1 MNATMRLADST
12 WLRESALARALSILN
27 GGGEEARVVGGA
39 ARNALMGLPLS
50 DIDIATTALP
60 DEVVRRA
67 TAGGLRAVP
76 TGIDHGTVTLV
87 VDGTPFEVTTL
98 RQDVETFG
106 RKARVA
112 FGRDWKADAERRDF
126 TMNAMSISPDGVVH
140 DYVGGRADLDAGRVR
155 FIGDPARRIAEDYL
169 RILRFFRFQASY
181 AQGPPDAEGLHACI
195 VARDGLRSLSRERV
209 RAELIKLLVAP
220 FALPTLEV
228 MAEAGFA
235 DQLLGGVALLA
246 SFANMIKIEQASGL
260 APDAVR
266 RLGALGIFIEEDAE
280 RLREKLRLFNSEY
293 ERLASIADR
302 WWRVSPVLAE
312 AGARVLLYRLGPV
325 RYVDRVLIAWT
336 RAPQGVADCA
346 WVALATLPAR
356 WSAPRFPLKAA
367 DLIARGVPKG
377 RALGAA
383 MRDAEEAWIAAGFP
397 QDEVALD
404 GLANEAVRRATM
416 R

>member
-1 MNATMRLADST
+1 MNATALLADSA
-12 WLRESALARALSILN
+12 WLRESSLARALSILN

-60 DEVVRRA
+60 DEVMRRA
-67 TAGGLRAVP
+67 AAGGLRAVP

-126 TMNAMSISPDGVVH
+126 TINAMSISADGFVH
-140 DYVGGRADLDAGRVR
+140 DYVGGLADLDAGRVR

-195 VARDGLRSLSRERV
+195 VARNGLRSLSRERI
-209 RAELIKLLVAP
+209 RAELMKLLVAP

-228 MAEAGFA
+228 MAQAGFA
-235 DQLLGGVALLA
+235 DQLLGGVVLLA
-246 SFANMIKIEQASGL
+246 SFANMIKVEEASGL
-260 APDAVR
+260 AADAVR
-266 RLGALGIFIEEDAE
+266 RLGAFAVLIEEDAE
-280 RLREKLRLFNSEY
+280 RLRQKLRLFNSEY
-293 ERLASIADR
+293 ERLASIAYR

-336 RAPQGVADCA
+336 RAPQGVADSV
-346 WVALATLPAR
+346 WLALATLPAR
-356 WSAPRFPLKAA
+356 WSAPRFPLKSA

-377 RALGAA
+377 PALGAA
-383 MRDAEEAWIAAGFP
+383 MRDAEEAWIMAGFP
-397 QDEVALD
+397 QDEAALD
-404 GLANEAVRRATM
+404 RIANDAARRATEQ
-416 R
+416 